1 MLSERETVVELPF
14 AADSC
19 PCVVEAMNHVTI
31 VPALPVPTLS
41 TRITVRHTC
50 SGYSSKLPPSSA
62 VHGTSGSTR

>member
-1 MLSERETVVELPF
+1 MLSERETVVG
-14 AADSC
+14 C
-19 PCVVEAMNHVTI
+19 TI